1 MIYCLIGWSNPLSFV
16 GSFIIA
22 HIFKFVNTTIFNFP
36 QMLKQQEKPTL
47 KSIRGRGKNRKIGGG
62 FPVFLMGND
71 FRNWL
76 KKGRSSNCNEC
87 SELQFERIDESLEEL
102 SSIRV

>member
-1 MIYCLIGWSNPLSFV
+1 MWTKICPRNKIKFLI
-16 GSFIIA
+16 IIP
-22 HIFKFVNTTIFNFP
+22 HIFKFVNSSIFNFH

-47 KSIRGRGKNRKIGGG
+47 KSIRGRGKNRKICGG

-71 FRNWL
+71 FKNWL
-76 KKGRSSNCNEC
+76 FYEYLNCNEC